1 MKDKIKIAVIGS
13 RAGYPKDP
21 AEMIE
26 ELLKVENLN
35 KNEIIIVS
43 GGARGVDSIAES
55 WARSNNV
62 ETLIFPA
69 DWKNLGKGAGYIRNV
84 QIIDSAD
91 IVLAIWDGQ
100 SRGTRHSLYLS
111 RRSGKKVYLVNPEF
125 HLANQE
131 ELPESLNY
139 KTNE

>member
-1 MKDKIKIAVIGS
+1 MKKIKIAVIGN

-21 AEMIE
+21 VEQIE
-26 ELLKVENLN
+26 KLLKLENLE
-35 KNEIIIVS
+35 KNQIIIVS

-55 WARSNNV
+55 WANDNNV

-69 DWKNLGKGAGYIRNV
+69 DWKNLGKGAGYIRNT
-84 QIIDSAD
+84 QIIENSD
-91 IVLAIWDGQ
+91 IVLAIWDNQ

-111 RRSGKKVYLVNPEF
+111 RKYSKKVYLVNPEF
-125 HLANQE
+125 HLASID
-131 ELPESLNY
+131 ELPKSLNY